1 MTRRPWVVSGV
12 SLAVAVAMLAG
23 SCGSGAPSGTIVVS
37 AASSLGPA
45 FERIAEEFT
54 AVNPDVKVDLNLDG
68 SSSLA
73 TQVLEGA
80 PVDVFASAD
89 VVTMERVVDAGLLA
103 SSPQVFATNEL
114 VIVTRPENPAGIRM
128 LEDLEGAGIVAL
140 CGAEVPCGRYAQ
152 QVLASAGVRLDESM
166 VTRGQNAGA
175 TLTAVA
181 QGDAVAAIVY
191 VTDVIGAG
199 DAVTSLTI
207 PDAVRVLATYPIAI
221 VSTSSNERAARAFV
235 DWVVG
240 PDGQAVLAQLGFG
253 PPP

>member
-114 VIVTRPENPAGIRM
+114 VIVTRPENPAGIRT